1 MSDHRT
7 IQVEVADPTDPENAA
22 LDTHK
27 RFWKMALFHPDGTPH
42 VPGGGTPGPAG
53 ASAYDIWKAQ
63 GNSGTISDYLAS
75 LVGAQGPRGLQGNLG
90 PQGPKGDPGDQG
102 IQGLTGPQGDQGI
115 QGVKGDTG
123 NQGPQGIQG
132 PQGLRGL
139 QGDPGPQGAQGPAG
153 AAGAQG
159 PQGPQGIPGTN
170 QFKGLWVPNAN
181 PAFVYGDLTYYQGR
195 LYVAPSIIAP
205 TVPPDSNPATPVNK
219 TLTPV
224 EGGGSRN
231 FPAIQAWDGNPWNV
245 IGTSG
250 PGAYGAPRYVDINP
264 GGSIT
269 VTKAGGAGGNNW
281 AKLFDANGNQ
291 VGPEGTNLPATWN
304 NLPAGRYFVAIYNGD
319 GNIDQI
325 VLSNGAVRTTPMPW
339 LPNTGVN
346 FVTSLPTAPLDG
358 QEIFYVADLNAGIVW
373 HLKYRNADPSEFK
386 WMFLGGGCLYSKVD
400 GNSVV
405 NTAGFSNFGGP
416 SLILPLA
423 GDYEV
428 TYGARAIADAG
439 AGGHDVEAS
448 YSVNGA
454 VVDPDDGI
462 DSYSAAN
469 TSNAMNSVRTRI
481 KTGMTAGG
489 TLVEQALR
497 DVGNA
502 GLSARWLRA
511 IPRRVG

>member
-7 IQVEVADPTDPENAA
+7 IQVEVADPTDPANAA

-63 GNSGTISDYLAS
+63 GNSGTVSDYLAS

-90 PQGPKGDPGDQG
+90 PQGAKGEPGDQG

-123 NQGPQGIQG
+123 NQGPQGTQG

-139 QGDPGPQGAQGPAG
+139 QGDPGPQGPPG
-153 AAGAQG
+153 ASGS
-159 PQGPQGIPGTN
+159 N
-170 QFKGLWVPNAN
+170 QYQGLWVPNQS
-181 PAFVYGDLTYYQGR
+181 PAYSPGDLVYYNGR
-195 LYVAPSIIAP
+195 FFIAP
-205 TVPPDSNPATPVNK
+205 NVISATSPPDTDPNGPLSGISPQFAAGPYTVKALPAT
-219 TLTPV
+219 
-224 EGGGSRN
+224 GGWVSSAGDYIRY
-231 FPAIQAWDGNPWNV
+231 ID
-245 IGTSG
+245 IG
-250 PGAYGAPRYVDINP
+250 P
-264 GGSIT
+264 GGSIA
-269 VTKAGGAGGNNW
+269 VSRAGGGN
-281 AKLFDANGNQ
+281 F
-291 VGPEGTNLPATWN
+291 VGVWRASDNTRLASGSPSCQADG
-304 NLPAGRYFVAIYNGD
+304 LPAGRYYV
-319 GNIDQI
+319 GNNNDPGGP
-325 VLSNGAVRTTPMPW
+325 VTFTVTLSNGAVNSLPKSWIPGNTP
-339 LPNTGVN
+339 
-346 FVTSLPTAPLDG
+346 FITSLPSAPVDG
-358 QEIFYVADLNAGIVW
+358 MEVYYVVDATNGIIW
-373 HLKYRNADPSEFK
+373 HLKYRAADPTNYK
-386 WMFLGGGCLYSKVD
+386 WQYLGGGCLYSKVD

-462 DSYSAAN
+462 DSYSAAS